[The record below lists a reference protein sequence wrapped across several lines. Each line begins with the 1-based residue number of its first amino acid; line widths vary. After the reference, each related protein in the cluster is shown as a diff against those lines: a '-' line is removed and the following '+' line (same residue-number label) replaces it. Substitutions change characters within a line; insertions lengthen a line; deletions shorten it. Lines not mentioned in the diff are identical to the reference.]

1 MSASPEALETIGNY
15 VIERP
20 LAHGSMGHVYVAR
33 HTLTY
38 ARVALKVLR
47 DDLAADAQ
55 AEERFLRE
63 VRAAAQIGHDGI
75 VKVHD
80 AGRSAD
86 GRLYLAMELLEGE
99 TLEDRMQ
106 SQPGERLAIM
116 DWLLCALEPL
126 AAAHAQSIVH
136 RDLKPAN
143 VFIARAADGSEHLK
157 LLDFGLARDTRQKSG
172 TETGIALGTPYY
184 MSPEQATRPKLISPA
199 SDVWSMGV
207 MMYEVLSGH
216 MPFDGETLH
225 AVVINASTEPHMPL
239 AERMPDLDH
248 RLCQLVEHCLSKD
261 PNQRPANAA
270 ALLARLAPLLQDERL
285 RQALHRPVDVVRPA
299 HATGLTP
306 EQIPY
311 ADTAISFSAPR
322 LYDSHMPHT
331 PKRAKRGMWLPALVI
346 VLLVGSGFVWIFRRA
361 PTPEPAAAVVP
372 PAASI
377 RHDSVVLPLP
387 AAGAVAPAQ
396 ANVNAPARKPPVK
409 PEPTRSAK
417 PQPTAADAQ
426 HAKSAASK
434 PTTSLPSAQAKSDTR
449 APAAALEQP
458 AAVDLQHETSP
469 VLVEGEHEPAPAES
483 GAATEPAPPTNNAG
497 PEPPRADTPAPEPPP
512 SVDGPAPEPKPID
525 PLPPPDPPEPND
537 TL

>member
-1 MSASPEALETIGNY
+1 MSASPEARETIGNY

-86 GRLYLAMELLEGE
+86 GRLYLAMELLSGE

-106 SQPGERLAIM
+106 HHPGERLMIM
-116 DWLLCALEPL
+116 DWLLCALPPL
-126 AAAHAQSIVH
+126 AAAHAQGIVH

-143 VFIARAADGSEHLK
+143 VFIAQAADGSEHLK

-184 MSPEQATRPKLISPA
+184 MSPEQATRPKHISPA

-225 AVVINASTEPHMPL
+225 AVVINASTTPHLPL
-239 AERMPDLDH
+239 AQRVPDLDP
-248 RLCQLVEHCLSKD
+248 RLCQLVEDCLSKD
-261 PNQRPANAA
+261 PGQRPADAS
-270 ALLARLAPLLQDERL
+270 ALLARLAPLLQVERL
-285 RQALHRPVDVVRPA
+285 RQALHQPVHVVRPT

-311 ADTAISFSAPR
+311 ADTAISFAAPR

-331 PKRAKRGMWLPALVI
+331 PKREKRGLWLPALVI
-346 VLLVGSGFVWIFRRA
+346 VLLVGSGFVWIFSRA
-361 PTPEPAAAVVP
+361 PAPEPAAAIVP
-372 PAASI
+372 PTAAV
-377 RHDSVVLPLP
+377 RHDSVSARVPG
-387 AAGAVAPAQ
+387 AGAAAPAQ
-396 ANVNAPARKPPVK
+396 AIVTTPVKKPAMAVKAEPARIV
-409 PEPTRSAK
+409 K
-417 PQPTAADAQ
+417 PQPTAAETKNVKPA
-426 HAKSAASK
+426 AGKPVSAA
-434 PTTSLPSAQAKSDTR
+434 PGAEAK
-449 APAAALEQP
+449 PAAQPPAALVEQP
-458 AAVDLQHETSP
+458 RAAVEQQPEASP
-469 VLVEGEHEPAPAES
+469 VAEGAQEPAPAQTNTDPAS
-483 GAATEPAPPTNNAG
+483 SAA
-497 PEPPRADTPAPEPPP
+497 PEAPRADTPPVEPPP
-512 SVDGPAPEPKPID
+512 SERAPEELPSE
-525 PLPPPDPPEPND
+525 PLPPPDIPEPNE
-537 TL
+537 TP